1 MARIFIIESK
11 DIQYEPAAL
20 LSSFSGRTTTMIH
33 YDPHKWMDHFF
44 DIRGS
49 LVREIS
55 TRVAVCLVWT
65 TAVVVIHFHV
75 RPLAIPSLLH
85 SLVGLALGLLLVFR
99 TNASYDRFWEG
110 RKLWGGIVNETRN
123 LVRSATVLLRGDRE
137 LLHELTR
144 WTAIFPYAVARGLR
158 GERGLGPLVAAN
170 PPDEMMAMVEGGQHA
185 ALAVAVRM
193 TDTLNRAR
201 ERGLIS
207 DILYTS
213 LDRNTQDLVGY
224 LGGCERIRKTPLPF
238 AYIVHLRRALVLY
251 CYTLPFALVSS
262 YGWYTILDVLAVA
275 YVFFGIE
282 EIGVEIEGPFG
293 SDDNDLPLDDI
304 CETIHRNL
312 YAVAGIETLPK
323 ESLPEGL

>member
-1 MARIFIIESK
+1 
-11 DIQYEPAAL
+11 
-20 LSSFSGRTTTMIH
+20 MIH
-33 YDPHKWMDHFF
+33 YDPHKWLDHFF

-55 TRVAVCLVWT
+55 LRVALCLVWT
-65 TAVVVIHFHV
+65 TALVATHFYL
-75 RPLAIPSLLH
+75 RPIAIPSLLH

-123 LVRSATVLLRGDRE
+123 LIRGAAIHLRADRDLLF
-137 LLHELTR
+137 ELTH

-158 GERGLGPLVAAN
+158 GEPGLGPLSVDLPADQIGVAA
-170 PPDEMMAMVEGGQHA
+170 ASQHP
-185 ALAVAVRM
+185 ALAIAVHM
-193 TDTLNRAR
+193 TASLNRAR
-201 ERGLIS
+201 ERGLVS
-207 DILYTS
+207 DIIYTA
-213 LDRNTQDLVGY
+213 LDQNTQQLVDC
-224 LGGCERIRKTPLPF
+224 LGACERIRKTPLPF
-238 AYIVHLRRALVLY
+238 AYVVHLRRALVLY

-262 YGWYTILDVLAVA
+262 YGWYTILDVLFIS

-293 SDDNDLPLDDI
+293 QDDNDLPLDDI

-312 YAVAGIETLPK
+312 YAIAGLENLPR

>member
-1 MARIFIIESK
+1 
-11 DIQYEPAAL
+11 
-20 LSSFSGRTTTMIH
+20 MIH
-33 YDPHKWMDHFF
+33 YDPHKWLDHFF
-44 DIRGS
+44 DIKGS

-55 TRVAVCLVWT
+55 WRVTACLIWT
-65 TAVVVIHFHV
+65 TTVVAIHYYV
-75 RPLAIPSLLH
+75 RPIAIPSLLH

-123 LVRSATVLLRGDRE
+123 LIRCAAAVLEGDRE

-144 WTAIFPYAVARGLR
+144 WTAIFPYAAARGLR
-158 GERGLGPLVAAN
+158 GQDGIGPLAVRLPVEAVTEVACA
-170 PPDEMMAMVEGGQHA
+170 QHA
-185 ALAVAVRM
+185 ALAVALRITGV
-193 TDTLNRAR
+193 LNRAR
-201 ERGLIS
+201 RQGLIS
-207 DILYTS
+207 DILFTS
-213 LDRNTQDLVGY
+213 LDQNTQQLVGY

-238 AYIVHLRRALVLY
+238 AYVVHLRRALVLY

-262 YGWYTILDVLAVA
+262 YGWYTIIDVVIVA

-293 SDDNDLPLDDI
+293 NDDNDLPLDDI

-312 YAVAGIETLPK
+312 YALAGIETLPS
-323 ESLPEGL
+323 EPLPEGL